1 MELCEGVG
9 GYEKKEMKKAHGQKK
24 KRPKKKKNTVSQV
37 SHYEEASKQPSNS
50 TTDRQVEMTNF
61 RQLTSCLSVQAIWP
75 KSC

>member
-1 MELCEGVG
+1 MELFGEVG
-9 GYEKKEMKKAHGQKK
+9 GYEKKEMKNAHGQKK
-24 KRPKKKKNTVSQV
+24 GTKKKKNTDSQF